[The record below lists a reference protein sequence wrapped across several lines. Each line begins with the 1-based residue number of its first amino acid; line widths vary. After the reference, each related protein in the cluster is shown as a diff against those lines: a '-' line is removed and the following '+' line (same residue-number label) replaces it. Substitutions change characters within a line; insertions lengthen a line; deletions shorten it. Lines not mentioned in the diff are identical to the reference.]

1 MSEKVTFQELIESIA
16 EETDNS
22 KQFTHDFLKDFV
34 DVINSGL
41 ENDGNVNIAG
51 LGKFELRHVDER
63 EGYNPQTEE
72 RMTIPAHN
80 RIVFKPYKDLRELV
94 NAPYAHLE
102 PELIKEEFQSARKEE
117 DTEDTDASDQEDFI
131 PTAPPTSHKPEESSE
146 SEEDTE
152 EQEEAPFDLDEPNT
166 EMSSSFSFEEEEI
179 DDEGEEDIVEFSG
192 EAADDDEIDDDLS
205 DFFGTDDSDNTS
217 EEEPDEEKI
226 EETVDETADDKK
238 EAEEPS
244 PYAPEYQASEDEQKE
259 ADKEES
265 ATPAAT
271 TPSFDSHQRSRKN
284 NSAVPIIAA
293 AMVIL
298 ILVAGGAWYLG
309 FFGNNAEQPTTNQ
322 AVSTAQAP
330 SAADTQTDSQTSG
343 NDQADAT
350 ANDQQSQAQQA
361 NQAQDNQAQQ
371 AAQTQ
376 SNQAQQASQA
386 GQNQQADQAAQNDRE
401 SLELTIPEGE
411 TLWSIANNQYRDSQL
426 WPWIYDNNESIHN
439 PNVIHAGNTLSVPL
453 PSRSR
458 YELSGSDSVAVA
470 KGYIATYRWYKDNG
484 SSVAKNYLWVAKT
497 YHGDLSDIT
506 EVQIDKDD
514 LAFANTAR

>member
-34 DVINSGL
+34 AVINSGL

-117 DTEDTDASDQEDFI
+117 TEDTDASDQEDFI
-131 PTAPPTSHKPEESSE
+131 PTAPPTSHKENLNS
-146 SEEDTE
+146 EDTE
-152 EQEEAPFDLDEPNT
+152 EQEEAPFDLDEP
-166 EMSSSFSFEEEEI
+166 ESELSSSFSFEEEEL
-179 DDEGEEDIVEFSG
+179 DDEDEEDIVEFSG
-192 EAADDDEIDDDLS
+192 ETADDDKIDDDLS
-205 DFFGTDDSDNTS
+205 AFFGNDSNDTTS
-217 EEEPDEEKI
+217 SKTEPEEEEI
-226 EETVDETADDKK
+226 EEPVNETIDGEK
-238 EAEEPS
+238 EAEHPS
-244 PYAPEYQASEDEQKE
+244 QYTPEHQASEDDVEE
-259 ADKEES
+259 TEES
-265 ATPAAT
+265 AAPVT
-271 TPSFDSHQRSRKN
+271 TPPFDSQRRSREN
-284 NSAVPIIAA
+284 NSVVPIIAA

-309 FFGNNAEQPTTNQ
+309 LFSSNSEQLSTNQ
-322 AVSTAQAP
+322 AVSTAQAT
-330 SAADTQTDSQTSG
+330 SAADTQTDSQV
-343 NDQADAT
+343 NDHEQTDAT
-350 ANDQQSQAQQA
+350 TNNQQSQH
-361 NQAQDNQAQQ
+361 QAQQ
-371 AAQTQ
+371 TTQSQADQTQQSAQSQGNQTQQTAQT
-376 SNQAQQASQA
+376 
-386 GQNQQADQAAQNDRE
+386 GQNQQAVQASQNDRE
-401 SLELTIPEGE
+401 SLELTISEGE
-411 TLWSIANNQYRDSQL
+411 TLWSIAYANYRDSQL
-426 WPWIYDNNESIHN
+426 WPWIYDNNEALNN
-439 PNVIHAGNTLSVPL
+439 PNIIHAGNTLTIPL
-453 PSRSR
+453 PSKSR
-458 YELSGSDSVAVA
+458 YELSRSDSVAVA
-470 KGYIATYRWYKDNG
+470 KGYLATYRWFKDNG

>member
-34 DVINSGL
+34 AVINSGL
-41 ENDGNVNIAG
+41 QNDGNFNIAG

-72 RMTIPAHN
+72 PMTIPAHN

-117 DTEDTDASDQEDFI
+117 TEDTDASDQEDFI
-131 PTAPPTSHKPEESSE
+131 PTAPPTSHK
-146 SEEDTE
+146 TE
-152 EQEEAPFDLDEPNT
+152 EPTDPEKDVEKQGEAPFDLDEP
-166 EMSSSFSFEEEEI
+166 ESELSSSFSFEEEEL
-179 DDEGEEDIVEFSG
+179 DDEEEEDIVEFSG
-192 EAADDDEIDDDLS
+192 EATDDDKIDDDLS
-205 DFFGTDDSDNTS
+205 DFLGNDSSDTTS
-217 EEEPDEEKI
+217 SKTEPEQEEIEEPVN
-226 EETVDETADDKK
+226 ETVNGDKET
-238 EAEEPS
+238 EHPS
-244 PYAPEYQASEDEQKE
+244 PYAPEHQTSENDGEE
-259 ADKEES
+259 TEES
-265 ATPAAT
+265 AAAVT
-271 TPSFDSHQRSRKN
+271 TPPFDSPRRSREN

-309 FFGNNAEQPTTNQ
+309 LFSSNSEQLSTNQ

-330 SAADTQTDSQTSG
+330 SAADTQTESQV
-343 NDQADAT
+343 NDNEQTDAT
-350 ANDQQSQAQQA
+350 TNNQQSQHQAQQTTQSQA
-361 NQAQDNQAQQ
+361 DQAQQSAQSQGNQAQQ
-371 AAQTQ
+371 TAQT
-376 SNQAQQASQA
+376 
-386 GQNQQADQAAQNDRE
+386 GQNQQAVQASQNNRE
-401 SLELTIPEGE
+401 SLELTISEGE

-426 WPWIYDNNESIHN
+426 WPWIYDNNDSIHN
-439 PNVIHAGNTLSVPL
+439 PNIIHAGNTLSVPL

-458 YELSGSDSVAVA
+458 YELSESDSVAVA
-470 KGYIATYRWYKDNG
+470 KGYISTYRWYKDKG

-497 YHGDLSDIT
+497 YHGDLSDIA

>member
-34 DVINSGL
+34 AVINSGL

-117 DTEDTDASDQEDFI
+117 TEDTDASDQEDFI
-131 PTAPPTSHKPEESSE
+131 PTAPPTSHKTEEPTEPEKNV
-146 SEEDTE
+146 E
-152 EQEEAPFDLDEPNT
+152 EQEEVPFDLDEPST
-166 EMSSSFSFEEEEI
+166 EMSSSFSFEEEEL
-179 DDEGEEDIVEFSG
+179 DDEDEEDIVEFSG
-192 EAADDDEIDDDLS
+192 ETADDDEIDDDLS
-205 DFFGTDDSDNTS
+205 DFFGTDDSDTTS
-217 EEEPDEEKI
+217 EEEPAEENI

-244 PYAPEYQASEDEQKE
+244 PYAPEHQASEDDVEE
-259 ADKEES
+259 TEES
-265 ATPAAT
+265 AAPVT
-271 TPSFDSHQRSRKN
+271 TPPFDSQRRSREN
-284 NSAVPIIAA
+284 YSAVPIIAA

-309 FFGNNAEQPTTNQ
+309 LFSSNSEQLSTNQ
-322 AVSTAQAP
+322 AVSTVQAP
-330 SAADTQTDSQTSG
+330 SAADTQTDSQV
-343 NDQADAT
+343 NDNEQTDAT
-350 ANDQQSQAQQA
+350 TNNQQSQDQAQQTTQSQA
-361 NQAQDNQAQQ
+361 DQAQQSAQSQGNQAQQ
-371 AAQTQ
+371 TART
-376 SNQAQQASQA
+376 
-386 GQNQQADQAAQNDRE
+386 GQNQQAVQASQNDRE
-401 SLELTIPEGE
+401 SLELTISEGE
-411 TLWSIANNQYRDSQL
+411 TLWSIAYAEYRDSQL
-426 WPWIYDNNESIHN
+426 WPWIYDNNEALNN
-439 PNVIHAGNTLSVPL
+439 PNIIHAGNTLTIPL
-453 PSRSR
+453 PSKSR
-458 YELSGSDSVAVA
+458 YELSRSDSVAVA
-470 KGYIATYRWYKDNG
+470 KGYLATYRWFKDNG

-497 YHGDLSDIT
+497 YHGDLSDIA